1 VVLFHLFSS
10 SVSTMA
16 SLKRKQKELEEATA
30 AQSVKINARSTRGKR
45 QGELAGEDAE
55 ADQEFWGQDAWNE
68 DDSDYSSEA
77 EEKDVFDSDFNES
90 ESSGDEE
97 GGDATEKELRKAERQ
112 DKAKEAAAGGGV
124 YKEPVKRKVGR
135 PPGPRKPAVVAAPAP
150 AASADADCAGA
161 AEGEGAVEGATQ
173 QTAADAALAQAAAAA
188 ESAMAASR
196 SMRAST
202 KNKTEVSIKVRQH
215 EAKVA
220 AQTKRV
226 VAPEEKVKTDFTQEE
241 LLLEATETEHIN
253 ANWVAKQR
261 QLAEENKVLAY
272 TAQTVA

>member
-1 VVLFHLFSS
+1 
-10 SVSTMA
+10 MA

-135 PPGPRKPAVVAAPAP
+135 PPGPRKQMLAL
-150 AASADADCAGA
+150 
-161 AEGEGAVEGATQ
+161 
-173 QTAADAALAQAAAAA
+173 ALAQQKAKAKVPQKVLRYRLLQTQRWRRQQQQQRALWQPAAACALA
-188 ESAMAASR
+188 QR
-196 SMRAST
+196 L
-202 KNKTEVSIKVRQH
+202 RQRCLS
-215 EAKVA
+215 K
-220 AQTKRV
+220 
-226 VAPEEKVKTDFTQEE
+226 
-241 LLLEATETEHIN
+241 
-253 ANWVAKQR
+253 
-261 QLAEENKVLAY
+261 
-272 TAQTVA
+272 